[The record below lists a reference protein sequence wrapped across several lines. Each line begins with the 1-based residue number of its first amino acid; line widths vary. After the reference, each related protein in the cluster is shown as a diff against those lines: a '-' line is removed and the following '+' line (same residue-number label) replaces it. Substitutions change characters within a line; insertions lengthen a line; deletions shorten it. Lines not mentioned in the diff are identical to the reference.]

1 MGAPDCERVIERPE
15 GRRKLKLRWSSHA
28 GPVSHPTNYALPGNR
43 RANRTHR
50 CTSVLPKCPPSGAA
64 QNAAIKVWPSLFLRA
79 VQRAGCGR
87 GDAGLSPVWAAVAPG
102 CMAGYL
108 WPSTA
113 RRPLKPRIFP
123 CRTPRKR
130 GPPTG
135 IPRACASGAKIRG
148 SGRGAALRL
157 PFARLWQAPALFRL
171 PGHERF
177 AIATGHSPTR
187 WRKTMRNIAEF
198 TLIGRVG
205 AIKQVG
211 KTVRVSIC
219 ANYPF
224 KDDKGQW
231 KDDAHWN
238 EVTIFTKAIQ
248 SYVNE
253 HLSKGDLVHVRGRLR
268 QNSFERDGQRV
279 YTVDLI
285 ALELGRLAQASE
297 RAAA

>member
-1 MGAPDCERVIERPE
+1 MSSVGKCAKRRNDHMAVPFDPSAEDPGAGDD
-15 GRRKLKLRWSSHA
+15 RRSFPCSGCRSRLHGWIPMAVDGTSAPGAKNFPL
-28 GPVSHPTNYALPGNR
+28 PVSP
-43 RANRTHR
+43 
-50 CTSVLPKCPPSGAA
+50 
-64 QNAAIKVWPSLFLRA
+64 
-79 VQRAGCGR
+79 
-87 GDAGLSPVWAAVAPG
+87 
-102 CMAGYL
+102 
-108 WPSTA
+108 
-113 RRPLKPRIFP
+113 
-123 CRTPRKR
+123 
-130 GPPTG
+130 
-135 IPRACASGAKIRG
+135 ASGDPDQHSSRMRLQRQN
-148 SGRGAALRL
+148 SWLRPGRSAALALRSPL
-157 PFARLWQAPALFRL
+157 AAPALFRL
-171 PGHERF
+171 PGHERI

-187 WRKTMRNIAEF
+187 WRKIMRNIAEF

-205 AIKQVG
+205 TIKQVG

-253 HLSKGDLVHVRGRLR
+253 HISKGDLVHVRGRLR

-285 ALELGRLAQASE
+285 GLELGRLAQASE
-297 RAAA
+297 RVAA